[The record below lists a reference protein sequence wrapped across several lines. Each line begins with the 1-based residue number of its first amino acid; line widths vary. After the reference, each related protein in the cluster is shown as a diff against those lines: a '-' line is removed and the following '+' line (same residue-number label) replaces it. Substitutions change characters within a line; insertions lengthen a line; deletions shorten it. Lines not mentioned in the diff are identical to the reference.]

1 MIFLKKESVLKIHAK
16 QIELFGESLGI
27 REIGLLRSA
36 IAMPNASFGGD
47 FLHENIFLMAAAYLF
62 HISQNHP
69 FVDGNKRTAFVCM
82 DVFLRI
88 NGYKLKSDTKSLE
101 KLVIDTVT
109 GKLSKN
115 DIADFLRKNSR
126 KI

>member
-16 QIELFGESLGI
+16 QIELFGGSLGI
-27 REIGLLRSA
+27 REIGLLESA
-36 IAMPNASFGGD
+36 IAMPSANFGGD

-62 HISQNHP
+62 HIFKNHP

>member
-16 QIELFGESLGI
+16 QIELFGGSLGI
-27 REIGLLRSA
+27 REIGLLESA

-62 HISQNHP
+62 HISKNHP